1 MGQNWIFSTPDYITG
16 RRDTLVTRWA
26 IALGLVVIMS
36 LITYLVY
43 LAKVESLFIT
53 VVFWMINVVF
63 FIWAGN
69 RMISKWLDQKL
80 PWDEFV
86 SRRFFI
92 QLLTSGIYSL
102 LVVNFTFYFFRTL
115 FTNSSPDIQ
124 QMAVMNIYGL
134 LFVLPAI
141 SIHFGI
147 YFMTQWKKTK
157 LRSEQ
162 LEKENIRTQLEVLKS
177 HIDPHFLFNNLNIL
191 SSLIDENKE
200 TARKFLDHFAE
211 VYRYVLKNKQV
222 ELVTLEEEMEFID
235 SYIFLLQNRF
245 GKHLIVQKDVY
256 CDTCKFMIPPL
267 AVQIVVENVIKHNK
281 LDAENP
287 LSIELS
293 VENDKLVVKNNLQPK
308 KVDVVSSKTGLSNIK
323 KRFEFL
329 SDREVDV
336 LNIESHFIVK
346 LPLLEI
352 E

>member
-1 MGQNWIFSTPDYITG
+1 MGQNWIFSTPNYLSNQ
-16 RRDTLVTRWA
+16 RDTRLWRWMFG
-26 IALGLVVIMS
+26 LGLAAILM

-69 RMISKWLDQKL
+69 RVISGWLDRRL

-86 SRRFFI
+86 SKRFFI
-92 QLLTSGIYSL
+92 QLFSSGMYSL
-102 LVVNFTFYFFRTL
+102 LVVNLTFYLFRTL
-115 FTNSSPDIQ
+115 FTNSSPNLQ
-124 QMAVMNIYGL
+124 QMGVMNIYGL
-134 LFVLPAI
+134 LFVMPAI

-177 HIDPHFLFNNLNIL
+177 HVDPHFLFNNLNIL
-191 SSLIDENKE
+191 SSLIEEDKE
-200 TARKFLDHFAE
+200 TARSFLDNFAE

-222 ELVTLEEEMEFID
+222 ELVTLKEEMEFID

-245 GKHLIVQKDVY
+245 GRHLIVQNDVY

-267 AVQIVVENVIKHNK
+267 ALQIVVENAIKHNK

-287 LSIELS
+287 LTIELS
-293 VENDKLVVKNNLQPK
+293 VEDDKLVVKNNLQPK
-308 KVDVVSSKTGLSNIK
+308 KLEVVSSKTGLSNIK
-323 KRFEFL
+323 KRFAFL
-329 SDREVDV
+329 SDRELDV

-346 LPLLEI
+346 LPLI
-352 E
+352 ETE